1 MRISDILD
9 RKRPVFSFEFF
20 PPKSDEA
27 GAQLERTI
35 ADLGPLEP
43 DYVSVT
49 YGAGG
54 STREKTLD
62 IVSRI
67 KRDTGI
73 EAMAHLTCVGSTQEE
88 LLSVLQ
94 RLDEAGVENILAL
107 RGDPPKGQSTFVATD
122 GGFRYASELTGFIRE
137 NFSDRFCVGGA
148 GYPEKHIECGNPAVD
163 LSNLKR
169 KVDNGASFLVT
180 QLFFDNRRYFEFVDN
195 ARAHGI
201 NVPIIAGLM
210 PITNAAQVERFTVA
224 CGASLPFRLAAELDR
239 RRDNPQAVMQ
249 LGIAHATQQSIELL
263 ESGARHS
270 LLHPESEYGNDADF
284 DCVAYNRLRERT
296 NRTIGVSD
304 YNFLI
309 SRQKLPR
316 FLAPNTTL
324 TLHSA
329 CPRRNI

>member
-1 MRISDILD
+1 MRISTLLE
-9 RKRPVFSFEFF
+9 RKHPLFSFEFF

-27 GAQLERTI
+27 GAQLEKTI
-35 ADLGPLEP
+35 ADLQPLEP

-73 EAMAHLTCVGSTQEE
+73 ESMAHLTCVGSTREE
-88 LLSVLQ
+88 LQSVLD
-94 RLDEAGVENILAL
+94 RIVEAGVENVLAL
-107 RGDPPKGQSTFVATD
+107 RGDPPKGHTTFVATE
-122 GGFRYASELTGFIRE
+122 GGFRYASELTAFIRE
-137 NFSDRFCVGGA
+137 NYGDKLCIGGA

-163 LSNLKR
+163 LANLKR

-195 ARAHGI
+195 ARSHGI
-201 NVPIIAGLM
+201 TVPIIPGIM
-210 PITNAAQVERFTVA
+210 PITNAAQIERFTLL

-249 LGIAHATQQSIELL
+249 LGIAHATAQCIELL
-263 ESGARHS
+263 QGGAPGIHFYT
-270 LLHPESEYGNDADF
+270 L
-284 DCVAYNRLRERT
+284 NRSTATMQVLT
-296 NRTIGVSD
+296 ALRTIG
-304 YNFLI
+304 YGN
-309 SRQKLPR
+309 
-316 FLAPNTTL
+316 A
-324 TLHSA
+324 
-329 CPRRNI
+329 RNAHGV